1 VLRLTNS
8 QRCLLRNQQ
17 ADSQQTLVAPSL
29 GTILMLQLYAINLI
43 LLHWLYILYSSHSLE
58 TASWHQEPAHW
69 LEGSSVVIVDPP
81 RKGLHPTVISA
92 LQKIALSEHKA
103 FKAKRYGCL
112 LLTVYNVIN
121 KYSDSCEDP

>member
-92 LQKIALSEHKA
+92 LQKVSLSERKA
-103 FKAKRYGCL
+103 FKAKRYGYV
-112 LLTVYNVIN
+112 LLTVSNVIN